1 MKRHG
6 RSFGS
11 ILLALATASASA
23 CSTPASTPDAAAET
37 FDTGLDT
44 GELVDAYVR
53 PDVYRPPRDTGLDA
67 PNPRLPICDPSAPAP
82 GPYPAPGAF
91 PAPHGPGLGTVDTSL
106 HPVGTNCA
114 FLDGGEMDTADHHN
128 LAVMVDGYLL
138 LPWAPETGRGGLT
151 FFDVS
156 DPCAPTIVG
165 NSYSTTM
172 RETHTVGFY
181 EREGHRYAV
190 VDQMT
195 RVAHGGGIQF
205 WDITDPTSPQVVAD
219 LELPHFLY
227 PDSYARPTLS
237 VSWQGPYVFVG
248 AADTGVHVVDAVDP
262 AHPAWVTTITIDP
275 VLRVGMV
282 QTIGNLLIATAA
294 EGPRTALFDISD
306 PENPQPIPG
315 GEFSAIDDT
324 GEARDSY
331 FSTTSGGYV
340 FYARKEM
347 GGGVIAMDIHDP
359 TRPAYAADVRDDGNG
374 GYVYVHEG
382 HILVGESN
390 LARVYDVSDLFDAD
404 PERVIPSTPEVELDL
419 MGDLDFAVPLGQM
432 AILSVDEHADPD
444 RGSALVP
451 WQSARDTTAPVENWV
466 YPPPMGDALYENV
479 PAGSRFGVSFSEMIQ
494 VESAWEGS
502 VRLYR
507 ADAASP
513 DEGRVAGFVSAQE
526 HIVQFVPACP
536 LEPGVE
542 YVLEMPA
549 GGLHDVSGNALAS
562 TITHHFRV
570 TP

>member
-1 MKRHG
+1 MTRG
-6 RSFGS
+6 RSIRSF
-11 ILLALATASASA
+11 LCALAASSASA
-23 CSTPASTPDAAAET
+23 CSTPPVTEDAT
-37 FDTGLDT
+37 VDTRDTGVDA
-44 GELVDAYVR
+44 GELVDAFVR
-53 PDVYRPPRDTGLDA
+53 PDVYRPPRDSGVDA
-67 PNPRLPICDPSAPAP
+67 PNPRIEVCDPSAPPP

-91 PAPHGPGLGTVDTSL
+91 PPPHGPGLGAVDTTL

-114 FLDGGEMDTADHHN
+114 FLDGGEMDISDHHN
-128 LAVMVDGYLL
+128 LGVMVDGYLL

-165 NSYSTTM
+165 NSYSLTM

-181 EREGHRYAV
+181 EREGRRYAV

-195 RVAHGGGIQF
+195 RIAHGGGIQF
-205 WDITDPTSPQVVAD
+205 WDITDPTTPVVVAD

-237 VSWQGPYVFVG
+237 VSWQGSYVFVG
-248 AADTGVHVVDAVDP
+248 AADTGVHVVDAFDP
-262 AHPAWVTTITIDP
+262 AHPSWVTTIAIDP

-294 EGPRTALFDISD
+294 EGPRTVLFDISD
-306 PENPQPIPG
+306 PESPQPIPG
-315 GEFSAIDDT
+315 GEFSAVDAS

-331 FSTTSGGYV
+331 FSTMAGGYV

-359 TRPAYAADVRDDGNG
+359 TRPAYAADVVDDGNG

-382 HILVGESN
+382 RILVGESN

-404 PERVIPSTPEVELDL
+404 PERVIPPTPLLELDL
-419 MGDLDFAVPLGQM
+419 QGDLDFAVPVGQM
-432 AILSVDEHADPD
+432 AILSVDEMANPNE
-444 RGSALVP
+444 GSALVP
-451 WQSARDTTAPVENWV
+451 WLSASDTTAPVETWV
-466 YPPPMGDALYENV
+466 YPPPIGDALNEDV
-479 PAGSRFGVSFSEMIQ
+479 PRSSRFGVSFSEMIA

-507 ADAASP
+507 ADAATP
-513 DEGRVAGFVSAQE
+513 DAGRVAGLVSAQE

-536 LEPGVE
+536 LEPNVE
-542 YVLEMPA
+542 YVLELPA
-549 GGLHDVSGNALAS
+549 GGIHDVSGNALG
-562 TITHHFRV
+562 TRIVHRFRT